1 MTRLA
6 RLLLV
11 PLAVFALLG
20 TPASAEIVGCTDTE
34 TNTLVLTQ
42 EQTYLHQAETKAGNL
57 GALGVP
63 HGLPSWNTTAP
74 TTSVQGG
81 AGGGYLAN
89 SASYLDP
96 TVKEQ
101 TGLTVEG
108 KFNGC
113 LDTMLVNLYAI
124 MPTNRT
130 GTSGSLEESALT
142 AMITLTVDGQ
152 NIVEGVEIETNSVAN
167 PDGDA
172 TYLQRFGISELH
184 NALVDFGV
192 DPTAEHTIRLTVAPR
207 YINTDNAIFVYDTTE
222 VPAGIL
228 FNGTPDANYP
238 LIAAF

>member
-1 MTRLA
+1 MTRA
-6 RLLLV
+6 VRLLLV
-11 PLAVFALLG
+11 PLAVAALLG
-20 TPASAEIVGCTDTE
+20 SPAGAEIVGCTDTA

-42 EQTYLHQAETKAGNL
+42 EQTYIHQAETKAGNL
-57 GALGVP
+57 GALGLP
-63 HGLPSWNTTAP
+63 LSLPSWNTTAP

-81 AGGGYLAN
+81 AGGGYLGN

-96 TVKEQ
+96 TLKEQ

-130 GTSGSLEESALT
+130 STSGDLAENALT
-142 AMITLTVDGQ
+142 GIITLTVDGQ
-152 NIVEGVEIETNSVAN
+152 EVVSGLEIETNSVPN

-172 TYLQRFGISELH
+172 TYLARFGIRNLH
-184 NALVDFGV
+184 PALVDFGI
-192 DPTAEHTIRLTVAPR
+192 DPTVEHTIRLTVAPR
-207 YINTDNAIFVYDTTE
+207 YINTDNTIFVYDTTE

-228 FNGTPDANYP
+228 FNGVPDANYP
-238 LIAAF
+238 MLDAY